1 MDSEKV
7 LKLVEAGFTAAE
19 IRSMLSSSPAQPVES
34 SSLQFLSPEPAE
46 EALADKKATDTC
58 ASSAE
63 APVKE
68 EPRPD
73 PIAALKADIGEQI
86 SAAMKQQQES
96 INKLAKLMGMPSMD
110 NVQPKGIDDIVRNFF
125 KEE

>member
-19 IRSMLSSSPAQPVES
+19 IRSMLNSSSPAQPVES
-34 SSLQFLSPEPAE
+34 ASLVTFSPEPTA
-46 EALADKKATDTC
+46 ADDA
-58 ASSAE
+58 AAAAE
-63 APVKE
+63 APVE
-68 EPRPD
+68 EAPARD
-73 PIAALKADIGEQI
+73 PIAELKTEIGEQI
-86 SAAMKQQQES
+86 ALAMKAQQES
-96 INKLAKLMGMPSMD
+96 INKLAKLAGMPSLD

>member
-1 MDSEKV
+1 MDIEKV
-7 LKLVEAGFTAAE
+7 FKLMDAGFTADE
-19 IRSMLSSSPAQPVES
+19 IRTMLNSSPAQPAVS
-34 SSLQFLSPEPAE
+34 ASLQPLSPEPTA
-46 EALADKKATDTC
+46 AAPDT
-58 ASSAE
+58 AAAE
-63 APVKE
+63 APVE
-68 EPRPD
+68 EPPAEDKPD

>member
-1 MDSEKV
+1 MDIEKV
-7 LKLVEAGFTAAE
+7 FKLMDAGFTADE
-19 IRSMLSSSPAQPVES
+19 IRTMLNSSPAQPVVSAS
-34 SSLQFLSPEPAE
+34 SKPLSPEPTA
-46 EALADKKATDTC
+46 AAPDT
-58 ASSAE
+58 AAAE
-63 APVKE
+63 APVE
-68 EPRPD
+68 EPPAEEKPD

>member
-19 IRSMLSSSPAQPVES
+19 IRSMLNSSSPAQPVES
-34 SSLQFLSPEPAE
+34 ASLVTLSPEPTA
-46 EALADKKATDTC
+46 ADDA
-58 ASSAE
+58 AAAAE
-63 APVKE
+63 APVE
-68 EPRPD
+68 EAKPD
-73 PIAALKADIGEQI
+73 PIAELKTEIGEQI
-86 SAAMKQQQES
+86 AQAMKAQQES
-96 INKLAKLMGMPSMD
+96 INKIAKLAGMPSLD

>member
-1 MDSEKV
+1 MDIEKV
-7 LKLVEAGFTAAE
+7 FKLMDAGFTADE
-19 IRSMLSSSPAQPVES
+19 IRTMLNSSPAQPVET
-34 SSLQFLSPEPAE
+34 SSLPLSPEPTA
-46 EALADKKATDTC
+46 AAPDT
-58 ASSAE
+58 AAAE
-63 APVKE
+63 APVEDQPAE
-68 EPRPD
+68 EKPD

>member
-1 MDSEKV
+1 MDIEKV
-7 LKLVEAGFTAAE
+7 FKLMDAGFTADE
-19 IRSMLSSSPAQPVES
+19 IRTMLNSSPAQPAVS
-34 SSLQFLSPEPAE
+34 ASLDPLSPEPTA
-46 EALADKKATDTC
+46 AVPDT
-58 ASSAE
+58 AAAG
-63 APVKE
+63 APVE
-68 EPRPD
+68 EPPAEDKPD

-86 SAAMKQQQES
+86 NAAMKQQQES

>member
-1 MDSEKV
+1 MDIEKV
-7 LKLVEAGFTAAE
+7 FKLMDAGFTADE
-19 IRSMLSSSPAQPVES
+19 IRTMLNSSPAQPAVS
-34 SSLQFLSPEPAE
+34 ASLEPLSLEPTGAAITKTE
-46 EALADKKATDTC
+46 EAAP
-58 ASSAE
+58 AE
-63 APVKE
+63 APVE
-68 EPRPD
+68 EPPAEDKPD

-86 SAAMKQQQES
+86 NAAMKQQQES

>member
-1 MDSEKV
+1 MDIEKV
-7 LKLVEAGFTAAE
+7 FKLMDAGFTADE
-19 IRSMLSSSPAQPVES
+19 IRTMLNSSPAQPVVS
-34 SSLQFLSPEPAE
+34 ASLQPFSPEPTA
-46 EALADKKATDTC
+46 AAPDT
-58 ASSAE
+58 AAAE
-63 APVKE
+63 APVE
-68 EPRPD
+68 ESPAEEQPD

>member
-1 MDSEKV
+1 MDSDKV

-34 SSLQFLSPEPAE
+34 TSLQSLSPEPTE
-46 EALADKKATDTC
+46 EAFANKKATDTS

-63 APVKE
+63 APVTE
-68 EPRPD
+68 EPKPD
-73 PIAALKADIGEQI
+73 PIAELKTEIGNQI
-86 SAAMKQQQES
+86 AEAMKAQQES
-96 INKLAKLMGMPSMD
+96 INKIAKLAGMPVMD
-110 NVQPKGIDDIVRNFF
+110 NVQPKGIEDIVRNFF

>member
-1 MDSEKV
+1 MDIEKV
-7 LKLVEAGFTAAE
+7 FKLMDAGFTADE
-19 IRSMLSSSPAQPVES
+19 IRTMLNSSPAQPVVS
-34 SSLQFLSPEPAE
+34 ASLPLSPEPTA
-46 EALADKKATDTC
+46 AAPDT
-58 ASSAE
+58 AAAE
-63 APVKE
+63 APVEDPPAE
-68 EPRPD
+68 EKPD